1 VPGDGCRGLSLFPFI
16 GYKFLTFFLQRV
28 LLIVRLR
35 QALVRKVVFEKII
48 YQQTLPRVY
57 MAAIASALNPEKG
70 AEVI

>member
-1 VPGDGCRGLSLFPFI
+1 MFPFI
-16 GYKFLTFFLQRV
+16 GYKFLTFFLQRG

-35 QALVRKVVFEKII
+35 QALVWKVVFSVEKII

-57 MAAIASALNPEKG
+57 MAAIANALNPEKG